1 MLDIITVIANPLLW
15 KSRVATA
22 RKAIGSWLEEPEVRV
37 TLVECAYGDRP
48 YELEEFA
55 GFPRITFVPVRAKTL
70 VWNKENL
77 MNIGFSRAPADAR
90 FFGSFDAD
98 IVFRRPGWAKEV
110 INALQIYPVIQPW
123 GLCYD
128 LGPNDEL
135 IGVHKSFA
143 SLLHSGSP
151 VKCEGN
157 KFWKADGGPYEYPH
171 SGYAWAYTRDILDR
185 LGGLF
190 EVGGMGSGDHHM
202 ALALAGHGDN
212 SVHSQANGNYLTAVQ
227 RWEARAR
234 EHVKGKV
241 GSLPFAIEHIFHG
254 SKKARNYVGRW
265 DMFVQHQFDPVADL
279 IRNSWGVL
287 EFSGDKPDLE
297 RAFDRYLRSRN
308 EDANAV

>member
-1 MLDIITVIANPLLW
+1 MLDIVTVIANPLLW

-22 RKAIGSWLEEPEVRV
+22 RRAIGSWLEEPEVRV

-48 YELEEFA
+48 YELEDFA
-55 GFPRITFVPVRAKTL
+55 GYPRITYVPVRAKTL

-77 MNIGFSRAPADAR
+77 MNIGFARSPEDAR
-90 FFGSFDAD
+90 YFGSFDAD
-98 IVFRRPGWAKEV
+98 IVFRRPGWAREV
-110 INALQIYPVIQPW
+110 INALHLYPVIQPW
-123 GLCYD
+123 EICYD

-143 SLLHSGSP
+143 SLLHAGQP
-151 VKCEGN
+151 VAPNGPKM
-157 KFWKADGGPYEYPH
+157 WKSDGGPYEYPH
-171 SGYAWAYTRDILDR
+171 SGYAWAYTREVLDK

-202 ALALAGHGDN
+202 ALALAGFGDK
-212 SVHSQANGNYLTAVQ
+212 SVHGKANGNYLNAVQ

-241 GSLPFAIEHIFHG
+241 GALPFAVEHIFHG
-254 SKKARNYVGRW
+254 SKVRRNYVGRW
-265 DMFVQHQFDPVADL
+265 DMFVQHQFDPVNDL

-287 EFSGDKPDLE
+287 EFSGDKPELE

-308 EDANAV
+308 EDANCV